1 LPRHPSK
8 VRVYPRDHRD
18 EFSVAAQ
25 CRVLRVHRSG
35 FYAWLADPQSLR
47 DRENERLVGLIKD
60 SYEKSSASYG
70 SPRVFKDLREG
81 GETCGENRVAKL
93 MKSQAIR
100 AHSRF
105 RRPRYRYTKPS
116 LVTPNKVNQEFDVPG
131 PDRIWV
137 TDITYIETA
146 EGFLYLAVVIDLFSR
161 KVVGWATDSLM
172 KTELVLT
179 ALLNALWRRRPKDSV
194 MVHSDQGS
202 QFNSDA
208 WARFCR
214 DHRVERSM
222 SRRGNCYDNAV
233 VESFFSSL
241 KKERVRGRTYLSRDE
256 ARSDV
261 FDYIEVFYDRKRRHS
276 KLGMMSPS
284 EFEQFKIGV

>member
-1 LPRHPSK
+1 M
-8 VRVYPRDHRD
+8 D
-18 EFSVAAQ
+18 
-25 CRVLRVHRSG
+25 
-35 FYAWLADPQSLR
+35 
-47 DRENERLVGLIKD
+47 LIKD

-70 SPRVFKDLREG
+70 SPRVFKDLWEG
-81 GETCGENRVAKL
+81 GETCSENRIARL
-93 MKSQAIR
+93 MKKHGIR

-116 LVTPNKVNQEFDVPG
+116 LLTPNKLNQEFDAPG

-137 TDITYIETA
+137 TDITYIDTV

-161 KVVGWATDSLM
+161 RVVGWATDSLM

-194 MVHSDQGS
+194 VVHSDQGS
-202 QFNSDA
+202 RFNSDA
-208 WARFCR
+208 RARFCR
-214 DHRVERSM
+214 DHHVERSM

-241 KKERVRGRTYLSRDE
+241 KKERIRGKTYLTRDE
-256 ARSDV
+256 ARADI
-261 FDYIEVFYDRKRRHS
+261 FDYIEIFYNRKRRHS

-284 EFEQFKIGV
+284 EFEQFRIGV

>member
-1 LPRHPSK
+1 M
-8 VRVYPRDHRD
+8 
-18 EFSVAAQ
+18 
-25 CRVLRVHRSG
+25 HRSG
-35 FYAWLADPQSLR
+35 FYAWLGDPQSPR

-70 SPRVFKDLREG
+70 SPRVFKDLRES
-81 GETCGENRVAKL
+81 GESCGENRVAKL
-93 MKSQAIR
+93 MKSQGIR

-131 PDRIWV
+131 PDRVWV

-194 MVHSDQGS
+194 IVHSDQGS

-256 ARSDV
+256 ARADV
-261 FDYIEVFYDRKRRHS
+261 FDYIEVFYNRKRRHS

-284 EFEQFKIGV
+284 EFEQFRIGV